1 MWRRTA
7 GLGIAA
13 EIIWQGRWKIFYEIF
28 LNALI
33 FCLRK
38 KALPTIYYTENSGSL
53 LGAVA

>member
-1 MWRRTA
+1 MPWYSNGSYLA
-7 GLGIAA
+7 
-13 EIIWQGRWKIFYEIF
+13 GRWEKFYEIF

-38 KALPTIYYTENSGSL
+38 KALHTIYYTENSGSL